1 MKSENHVQAR
11 ALIADD
17 EPLLRDSLVR
27 LLNELWPELVVVAQV
42 RNGREAI
49 EAYFQNKPDICFL
62 DVHMP
67 GLNGIE
73 AARAIGRNPYFVFV
87 TAYTDYAVQAFEQGA
102 LDYVVKPLERERFR
116 DTLER
121 IQQRLSQQNDSKKQG
136 SSQPAIDFED
146 ALDRLQQ
153 RLGMHIQEHV
163 QKHVEEYLG
172 GRIEAPKKVLSEP
185 EKLKWIKALVGQS
198 LKLIEVSRIEYF
210 RSDEKYTA
218 IVWRDENNKLN
229 EALIRSTLRELL
241 SQLDANDFI
250 QIHRAVVVNLHR
262 ISHVIRADNDT
273 ATVYLKDGKDTLPVS
288 RSFLHYFKHM

>member
-136 SSQPAIDFED
+136 SSQPAIDFEV

-172 GRIEAPKKVLSEP
+172 GRIEAPKKEVSAP

-218 IVWRDENNKLN
+218 IVWRDENNKLS